1 MPVGYT
7 LIHLTYYVNI
17 YTNNYYIF
25 LYLYIFLINFIF
37 SKKLIFELHFNNT
50 QRSDPTDKIKKTIS
64 LKRITKFSSTLQNE
78 FGWSDPNSA
87 HIAHQK

>member
-17 YTNNYYIF
+17 YTNNYYIS

-37 SKKLIFELHFNNT
+37 SKKLIFELHFNGA
-50 QRSDPTDKIKKTIS
+50 QRSDPTNKNQENNFIKADNKILFDLSK
-64 LKRITKFSSTLQNE
+64 
-78 FGWSDPNSA
+78 
-87 HIAHQK
+87 